1 MLEPGNGYL
10 LDMDS
15 PGTLF
20 YPEFNSLTRSLES
33 KREIIL
39 SENFEI
45 GCKEYSIKV
54 LEIQREG
61 KQSQNIK
68 DFIQGT
74 KIKKGIDLNHE

>member
-1 MLEPGNGYL
+1 MYP
-10 LDMDS
+10 S
-15 PGTLF
+15 PGAWFLF
-20 YPEFNSLTRSLES
+20 KGERYKILKAELSIVKGNPG
-33 KREIIL
+33 IIL